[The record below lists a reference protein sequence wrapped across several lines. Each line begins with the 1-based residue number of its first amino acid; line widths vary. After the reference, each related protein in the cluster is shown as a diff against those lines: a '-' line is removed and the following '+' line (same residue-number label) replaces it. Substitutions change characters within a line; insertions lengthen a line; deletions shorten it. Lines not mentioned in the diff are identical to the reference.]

1 MKKSLIVVSLLG
13 SLFLLCGAMEK
24 VEINAKQFDSDELSG
39 KSIFTGNVVVTKKN
53 DKLNADKAI
62 VTTDKKN
69 QPEKF
74 EFFGSPVTFSIIQD
88 INKSYKGHA
97 NNVVYLPN
105 TKEYILTQSAYVEYI
120 EDGKKVYGDRIVIN
134 QLENKAQVTGKTNK
148 PAVFIFHVEEK
159 GTK

>member
-1 MKKSLIVVSLLG
+1 MKKIVVVIGILG
-13 SLFLLCGAMEK
+13 SMLLSWGAMEK
-24 VEINAKQFDSDELSG
+24 VQINAKQFDSDELSG

-53 DKLNADKAI
+53 DRLNADKAI

-74 EFFGSPVTFSIIQD
+74 EFFGAPVTFLIVQD

-105 TKEYILTQSAYVEYI
+105 TKEYILTESAYVEYI
-120 EDGKKVYGDRIVIN
+120 EEGKKVYGDRIVIN